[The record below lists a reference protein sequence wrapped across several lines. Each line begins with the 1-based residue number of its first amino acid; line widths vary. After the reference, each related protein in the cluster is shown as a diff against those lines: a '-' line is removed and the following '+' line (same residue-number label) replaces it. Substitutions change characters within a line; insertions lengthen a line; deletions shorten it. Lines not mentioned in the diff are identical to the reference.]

1 MKKLQVKKKTVA
13 SLLARTTEKAVGFV
27 ERLKQ
32 KKEKFLTTAP
42 IIKHIVAKVRAFD
55 QKMTE
60 KHGIV
65 YTKIR
70 DSIKNTARTVLAAQL
85 FGIPGVIGI
94 CAYKTGEKLHSIL
107 APAYR
112 AKKEGRTDSMFKYIK
127 ENKEEALFTLTSG
140 ALSIASAAAKVAGA
154 AVVVAGVRIAKA
166 SLLAAPEAQHLIK
179 STANWL
185 TRKGTFKEV
194 RRDAA
199 VLGITIATYFA
210 GGVPMTR
217 GKGKPIVDKQEKD
230 DKYGTLEGT
239 MQNTWLRTKPADG
252 KKGKNDV
259 PPIPP
264 TPPAPPAAGARAT
277 EEKPVSAPLP
287 ASAAKTAQAPAA
299 EKLSTA
305 QRLQRKGSVK
315 DRKKQPSPAV
325 RQAIARAAT
334 R

>member
-1 MKKLQVKKKTVA
+1 MKKLQVKKRTVT

-32 KKEKFLTTAP
+32 KKEKFLTTVP
-42 IIKHIVAKVRAFD
+42 VIKHIVAKVRAFD
-55 QKMTE
+55 EKMTE
-60 KHGIV
+60 KHGVV

-94 CAYKTGEKLHSIL
+94 CAYKTGEKIHSIL

-140 ALSIASAAAKVAGA
+140 ALSIASTAAKVAGA

-210 GGVPMTR
+210 GGIPMTR
-217 GKGKPIVDKQEKD
+217 GKGKPIVDKEGKD

-239 MQNTWLRTKPADG
+239 LQNSWMRTKPADANSADD
-252 KKGKNDV
+252 KKNKK
-259 PPIPP
+259 
-264 TPPAPPAAGARAT
+264 
-277 EEKPVSAPLP
+277 KP
-287 ASAAKTAQAPAA
+287 SAA
-299 EKLSTA
+299 
-305 QRLQRKGSVK
+305 
-315 DRKKQPSPAV
+315 V
-325 RQAIARAAT
+325 RRAIARAAT